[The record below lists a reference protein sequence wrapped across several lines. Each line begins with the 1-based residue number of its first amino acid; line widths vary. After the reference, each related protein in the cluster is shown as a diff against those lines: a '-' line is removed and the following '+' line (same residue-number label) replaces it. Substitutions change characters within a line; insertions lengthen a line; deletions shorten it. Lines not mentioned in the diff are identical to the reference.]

1 MVKDIVSICFAGV
14 AAVVSIVS
22 LTISW
27 RMLLIEKQRDKELM
41 RKIERA
47 EASRV
52 LVSGIELP
60 DRKNQKWGIYLN
72 NFSTEP
78 VFNVSVESKHL
89 KGTTANPTLYSKY
102 LPPGEYLV
110 LPDPQYKWGFLP
122 PSKTFSEYWVFVART
137 EQSMITKVSY
147 CDLEDIKWIK
157 NENDRHPHHLSDKAR
172 ET

>member
-72 NFSTEP
+72 NF
-78 VFNVSVESKHL
+78 FY
-89 KGTTANPTLYSKY
+89 GTCL
-102 LPPGEYLV
+102 
-110 LPDPQYKWGFLP
+110 
-122 PSKTFSEYWVFVART
+122 
-137 EQSMITKVSY
+137 
-147 CDLEDIKWIK
+147 
-157 NENDRHPHHLSDKAR
+157 
-172 ET
+172 